1 MNAGSLAFP
10 APVGGEPLLPAS
22 PKTGGAEKSDAFST
36 LLGSCMKAAEGCKQ
50 ATPSPEGEAAAVSEP
65 CEGKSSSEQG
75 DADGLKGFFLA
86 LLFAQG
92 GEGLLQ
98 DEECEEPSPSCGD
111 KETPAEGVPASTV
124 AVLEATPGSA
134 GKGLPE
140 AEGPTFPEEVA
151 GKDLPEAEGPTFPEE
166 VAGKGLPDRG
176 GPFVPEEAADKG
188 FPDTGE
194 PAARE
199 KLPQMSPSAPD
210 VPLEDEAVPGA
221 ADNGRGVEGT
231 GADRVVPVVTP
242 VGEDAGSEL
251 LGLASET
258 VQEKTRA
265 ETLGVPLSGGE
276 APAVGFRPQ
285 MPGRREPVAVSGV
298 PQEEAEG
305 DEAVAVQGHFE
316 GDRASRRFSEEER
329 NRSHA
334 VASFESDGGAEKQPE
349 TVPPASELA
358 GETAEPD
365 LPRGRPLFSGTERTP
380 LSPVSAEPERLF
392 SAVPLKEAPER
403 QGTAD
408 LVLSQAGRVE
418 SPVAAS
424 PAEEL
429 PRRLLSALPL
439 NEGLA
444 GAVQTTLS
452 LARNRARVVVEPP
465 ALGRVEIYL
474 RQGPQGIET
483 TFRVDNEGLRQLV
496 QTHLDQLRTAL
507 QQTGIVLQELS
518 VDIRDGG
525 EGSPW
530 AEAEKRLRALLP
542 EDDDEPLEFSIDL
555 EQGLLSWM
563 A

>member
-111 KETPAEGVPASTV
+111 KETPAEGVPAAAAAAV
-124 AVLEATPGSA
+124 ALELTPGSA
-134 GKGLPE
+134 GEGLPE
-140 AEGPTFPEEVA
+140 AEGFAFPEETV
-151 GKDLPEAEGPTFPEE
+151 GKGFPDTRGPFVSEEA
-166 VAGKGLPDRG
+166 VGKGLPDTG
-176 GPFVPEEAADKG
+176 G
-188 FPDTGE
+188 

-199 KLPQMSPSAPD
+199 ELPQRSPSASDAPFA
-210 VPLEDEAVPGA
+210 DEAVPGA

-392 SAVPLKEAPER
+392 SAVPLKEAPEH

-418 SPVAAS
+418 SPVAA

>member
-22 PKTGGAEKSDAFST
+22 PKTGGTEKSDAFST
-36 LLGSCMKAAEGCKQ
+36 LLGSCMEAAEGRKQ
-50 ATPSPEGEAAAVSEP
+50 ATPSPEGEAAMSEP

-75 DADGLKGFFLA
+75 DADGVKGFFLA

-98 DEECEEPSPSCGD
+98 DEECEAPSTSCGD
-111 KETPAEGVPASTV
+111 QGTPAKGVPPSA
-124 AVLEATPGSA
+124 AAALEATPGSV
-134 GKGLPE
+134 GEVLPE
-140 AEGPTFPEEVA
+140 AEDPAFPQ
-151 GKDLPEAEGPTFPEE
+151 
-166 VAGKGLPDRG
+166 
-176 GPFVPEEAADKG
+176 EAAGKG
-188 FPDTGE
+188 FPDTGG

-199 KLPQMSPSAPD
+199 ELPQVSPSASG
-210 VPLEDEAVPGA
+210 VPLKDEAVPGA
-221 ADNGRGVEGT
+221 VDNGRGVDGA

-242 VGEDAGSEL
+242 VGEDAGSEPR
-251 LGLASET
+251 GPASET
-258 VQEKTRA
+258 VQEKARA
-265 ETLGVPLSGGE
+265 ETPGVPLPGGE
-276 APAVGFRPQ
+276 APALGFRPQ
-285 MPGRREPVAVSGV
+285 MPGRRAPVVASGV
-298 PQEEAEG
+298 PREGTGG
-305 DEAVAVQGHFE
+305 DEAVTVQGHFE
-316 GDRASRRFSEEER
+316 GDRVSRRFSEEER

-334 VASFESDGGAEKQPE
+334 VASFEPDGGAEKMPE

-365 LPRGRPLFSGTERTP
+365 LPRRRALFSGAERAP
-380 LSPVSAEPERLF
+380 LPPVSAEPDRLF
-392 SAVPLKEAPER
+392 AAVPLKEAPEH
-403 QGTAD
+403 QGTVD
-408 LVLSQAGRVE
+408 LALSQAGRVE
-418 SPVAAS
+418 SPVAA

-542 EDDDEPLEFSIDL
+542 EDDEPLEFSIDL